1 MNEIISLI
9 WLTHP
14 TALNDAITAAREESP
29 EDAEYEFSYL
39 FGAILNDDTFNGYSP
54 RRNSGGYCRGDK
66 RVLTPKQIKN
76 MILIALLCVVCWLGP
91 ALRDGSNVN

>member
-29 EDAEYEFSYL
+29 EDADAELSTL
-39 FGAILNDDTFNGYSP
+39 LAALMVDDTFNDYTEEQ
-54 RRNSGGYCRGDK
+54 
-66 RVLTPKQIKN
+66 LAAA
-76 MILIALLCVVCWLGP
+76 IAE
-91 ALRDGSNVN
+91 AINEY

>member
-29 EDAEYEFSYL
+29 EDAEAELSTL
-39 FGAILNDDTFNGYSP
+39 LTALLVDDTFNEYTE
-54 RRNSGGYCRGDK
+54 NE
-66 RVLTPKQIKN
+66 LQAA
-76 MILIALLCVVCWLGP
+76 IAE
-91 ALRDGSNVN
+91 AISEY

>member
-39 FGAILNDDTFNGYSP
+39 FGTILNDDTFNGYSP
-54 RRNSGGYCRGDK
+54 EEI
-66 RVLTPKQIKN
+66 QAA
-76 MILIALLCVVCWLGP
+76 IAE
-91 ALRDGSNVN
+91 AINEY

>member
-29 EDAEYEFSYL
+29 EDAEHEFSYL

-54 RRNSGGYCRGDK
+54 EEI
-66 RVLTPKQIKN
+66 QAA
-76 MILIALLCVVCWLGP
+76 IAE
-91 ALRDGSNVN
+91 AINEY